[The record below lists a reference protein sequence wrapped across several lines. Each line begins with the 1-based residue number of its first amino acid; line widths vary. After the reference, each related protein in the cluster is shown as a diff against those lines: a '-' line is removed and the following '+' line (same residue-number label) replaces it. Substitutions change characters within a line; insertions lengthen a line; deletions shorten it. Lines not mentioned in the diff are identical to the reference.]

1 MDQTYIYHKWKQIP
15 RSVYLFF
22 LRVFVLFIVWK
33 SVYLYLL
40 LPKRVLDGPLT
51 YSVGM
56 GTAKT
61 LNILTRS
68 NDFSTYKGMA
78 ALHWEG
84 GTAYEYEMDIYY
96 KNGRVLEI
104 ADACNGLELLMLYV
118 GFIICFP
125 SSLSRKLEFIF
136 TGIVLIC
143 ILNLLRCSFL
153 TLICLHYPQY
163 LDISH
168 HFLFTFVVYGF
179 IFLLWYIFAQKKI
192 VHDRPKQ

>member
-51 YSVGM
+51 YAVGM
-56 GTAKT
+56 GTSKT

-68 NDFSTYKGMA
+68 NDFTTQKGMST
-78 ALHWEG
+78 LHWEG
-84 GTAYEYEMDIYY
+84 RTAYEYEMDIYY
-96 KNGRVLEI
+96 KNEKVLEI

-118 GFIICFP
+118 GFIVCFP
-125 SSLSRKLEFIF
+125 STQSRKLRFIF
-136 TGIVLIC
+136 TGILLIC

-153 TLICLHYPQY
+153 TLIVLHYPKY

-179 IFLLWYIFAQKKI
+179 IFLLWYIFAQKMV
-192 VHDRPKQ
+192 VHGRPKQ